1 MSYVSWHIYGYG
13 ICVSNIT
20 EKSVERLKKLLAM
33 APEVQKEVSE
43 WLGDCGTTEPTYEDY
58 MDFDQDFGLGLAS
71 ILWKV
76 IYIAEGIDLV
86 ACENY
91 EGETYLLY
99 VPDYPWHQK
108 LSRQFAT
115 EEEAKQLIK
124 KYVSVLTDELIDI
137 DYQSVE
143 NGG

>member
-43 WLGDCGTTEPTYEDY
+43 WLGDCGITEPTYEDY

-86 ACENY
+86 ECENNRLVHNKVP
-91 EGETYLLY
+91 YLVLWIMY
-99 VPDYPWHQK
+99 K
-108 LSRQFAT
+108 S
-115 EEEAKQLIK
+115 LILR
-124 KYVSVLTDELIDI
+124 YILQGTVFS
-137 DYQSVE
+137 
-143 NGG
+143 